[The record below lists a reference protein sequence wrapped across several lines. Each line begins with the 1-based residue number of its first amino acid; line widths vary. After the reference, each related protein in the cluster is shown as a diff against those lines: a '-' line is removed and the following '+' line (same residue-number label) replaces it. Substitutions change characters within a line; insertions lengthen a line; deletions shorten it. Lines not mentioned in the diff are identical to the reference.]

1 MKVDLTTDVRIIA
14 LQSAILRT
22 EHLINEG
29 IITDAILRGQI
40 KAMVERLKREKSVLQ
55 LNQQSPGI

>member
-1 MKVDLTTDVRIIA
+1 MKADLTTDVRIIA

-29 IITDAILRGQI
+29 IITEPILRGQI
-40 KAMVERLKREKSVLQ
+40 KAMVERLKREMNILK

>member
-1 MKVDLTTDVRIIA
+1 MKGDLTTDTRIIA

-22 EHLINEG
+22 EHLLNED

-40 KAMVERLKREKSVLQ
+40 KAMIERLKREMNILK